1 MDAEEC
7 RLQIVCRKNMAFCAM
22 LRVSTNLCKSFFLR
36 EMLHDVNDEHIFW
49 VRFRVYRRHLK
60 GRERLGREPFTPFRR
75 ASYDLVT
82 KPFVNCCC
90 FQSLDELGLMEFL
103 GNKSSK
109 LIKVITA
116 VFYIYARHKVEGKL

>member
-1 MDAEEC
+1 
-7 RLQIVCRKNMAFCAM
+7 MAFCAM

-60 GRERLGREPFTPFRR
+60 GRERLGRDPFTPFRR

-116 VFYIYARHKVEGKL
+116 VFYISARHKVEGKL

>member
-1 MDAEEC
+1 MQE
-7 RLQIVCRKNMAFCAM
+7 L
-22 LRVSTNLCKSFFLR
+22 FLR

-49 VRFRVYRRHLK
+49 VRFRAYRRHLS
-60 GRERLGREPFTPFRR
+60 GRERFTPFRR

-116 VFYIYARHKVEGKL
+116 VFCISARHKVEGKL

>member
-1 MDAEEC
+1 MQE
-7 RLQIVCRKNMAFCAM
+7 L
-22 LRVSTNLCKSFFLR
+22 FLR

-116 VFYIYARHKVEGKL
+116 VFYTSARHKVEGKL